1 MTATARKDSIN
12 MARKSSLA
20 ALVALGAAL
29 AACSPTVQNAGALPN
44 RSLDSVNQPVVQR
57 TDYVIDLTTD
67 GDGLAASERGRLEA
81 WFASLGLGYGD
92 RVWVDES
99 YGPSRSRD
107 DVARVAAEYGLL
119 LSEGAP
125 VTAGNVQPGSLR
137 VIVSRST
144 ASVPGCPHWEG
155 PGGPSATS
163 PNYGCAVNSNIAAM
177 VADPSDL
184 VLGQAGSGTGDSATA
199 AKAIKVYRE
208 TPPTGTKGLA
218 STITHRGN
226 N

>member
-1 MTATARKDSIN
+1 

-29 AACSPTVQNAGALPN
+29 AACSPTLQNAEALPN
-44 RSLDSVNQPVVQR
+44 RSLYSVNQPVVQR

-67 GDGLAASERGRLEA
+67 GEGLSASERGRLES

-92 RVWVDES
+92 RVWVDEP

-107 DVARVAAEYGLL
+107 DVARVAAAHGLL

-125 VTAGNVQPGSLR
+125 VTAGSVPPGGLR

-144 ASVPGCPHWEG
+144 ASVPNCPNWEG

-163 PNYGCAVNSNIAAM
+163 PNFGCAVNSNLAAM

-184 VLGQAGSGTGDSATA
+184 VLGQAGSGTGDAATA
-199 AKAIKVYRE
+199 SKAIKVFRE
-208 TPPTGTKGLA
+208 TPPTGTKGLIVN
-218 STITHRGN
+218 STHRGN